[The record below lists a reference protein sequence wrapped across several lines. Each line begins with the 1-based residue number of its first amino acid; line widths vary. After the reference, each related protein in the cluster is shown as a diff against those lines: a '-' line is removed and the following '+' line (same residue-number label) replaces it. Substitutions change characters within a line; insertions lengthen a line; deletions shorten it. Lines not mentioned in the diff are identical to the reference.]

1 MFRRSLILVLT
12 AGMLLASTQALAGEK
27 RTLCVF
33 DPSGAN
39 GDIYQIMKDYRT
51 AAVAW
56 GIDFKL
62 RPYTDEKT
70 VSDDFKAGKCDA
82 AVLTGTRV
90 RRFQKFSGT
99 VEAMGA
105 LPTYPHLKKVV
116 KMLANPKAGK
126 LMKKGDY
133 EVSAIFP
140 AGAVFLFVNDKGIN
154 SVEKLAG
161 KRLAVLEHDKAS
173 KTMASQVGASMVS
186 ADLGTFA
193 GMFNNKNV
201 AMCYAPALAYE
212 ALELQK
218 GMGTKGGVLKYP
230 LAMVTFQVLTRS
242 SKFSP
247 EYGNASRKWAA
258 ANFDKFQALNQMAE
272 SKIPKSSWISVSD
285 ADKARYDT
293 MFQQTR
299 IRLRDGEKVYDKTML
314 KLLRRTRCKMDGT
327 RSECTTNLE

>member
-1 MFRRSLILVLT
+1 MFRRSLILILT
-12 AGMLLASTQALAGEK
+12 AGTLLASTHAFAGEA

-39 GDIYQIMKDYRT
+39 GDIFQIMKDYRT
-51 AAVAW
+51 AATGW

-70 VSDDFKAGKCDA
+70 VSDDFKANRCDG

-105 LPTYPHLKKVV
+105 LPTYAHLQKVV
-116 KMLANPKAGK
+116 KTLANPKAGR

-133 EVSAIFP
+133 EVAAIFP
-140 AGAVFLFVNDKGIN
+140 GGAVFLFVNDKSIN

-161 KRLAVLEHDKAS
+161 KRLAVLEHDQAS

-212 ALELQK
+212 ALELHK
-218 GMGTKGGVLKYP
+218 GMGKRGGVLQYP
-230 LAMVTFQVLTRS
+230 LAMVTFQILTRS
-242 SKFSP
+242 SKFST
-247 EYGNASRKWAA
+247 EFQNASRKWASD
-258 ANFDKFQALNQMAE
+258 NFKKFQALNQQAE
-272 SKIPKSSWISVSD
+272 SKIPQASWVSVSN
-285 ADKARYDT
+285 ADRARYDT

-299 IRLRDGEKVYDKTML
+299 IRLRDGENVYDKTML
-314 KLLRRTRCKMDGT
+314 KMLRRIRCKMDGA
-327 RSECTTNLE
+327 RAECSTNLE

>member
-12 AGMLLASTQALAGEK
+12 AGMMLASTQALAGEA

-39 GDIYQIMKDYRT
+39 GDIFQIMKDYRT
-51 AAVAW
+51 AAVGW

-62 RPYTDEKT
+62 KPYTDEKT
-70 VSDDFKAGKCDA
+70 VSDDFKANKCDA

-105 LPTYPHLKKVV
+105 LPTYAHLQKVV
-116 KMLANPKAGK
+116 KMLSNPKAGK
-126 LMKKGDY
+126 LMTKGDY

-140 AGAVFLFVNDKGIN
+140 AGAVFLFVNDKGIS

-212 ALELQK
+212 ALELHK
-218 GMGTKGGVLKYP
+218 GMGAKGGVLKYP

-242 SKFSP
+242 SRFTRD
-247 EYGNASRKWAA
+247 YGNTSRKWASD
-258 ANFDKFQALNQMAE
+258 NFKKFQALNQLAE
-272 SKIPKSSWISVSD
+272 SKIPKASWISVSD
-285 ADKARYDT
+285 SDKARYDT

-299 IRLRDGEKVYDKTML
+299 IRLRDDEKVYDKTML
-314 KLLRRTRCKMDGT
+314 KLLRRTRCKMDAT

>member
-12 AGMLLASTQALAGEK
+12 AGMMLASTQVLAGEA

-70 VSDDFKAGKCDA
+70 VSDDFKATKCDA

-105 LPTYPHLKKVV
+105 LPTYQHLQKVV
-116 KMLANPKAGK
+116 KTLANPKAGK
-126 LMKKGDY
+126 YMKKGDY
-133 EVSAIFP
+133 EVAAIFP

-212 ALELQK
+212 ALELHK

-230 LAMVTFQVLTRS
+230 LAMVTFQVLTRAT
-242 SKFSP
+242 KFPP
-247 EYGNASRKWAA
+247 EYANSSRKWASE
-258 ANFDKFQALNQMAE
+258 NFKKFQALNQQAE
-272 SKIPKSSWISVSD
+272 SKIPTASWIAVSD
-285 ADKARYDT
+285 TDKARYDS

-314 KLLRRTRCKMDGT
+314 KMLRRIRCKIDGT